1 MVCEN
6 DKLVFSRLATDER
19 IWCTSC
25 QEGFKAP
32 DCETIEV
39 ETDGQNPQHP
49 GVLNAFAAHILRGE
63 PLVAD
68 GREGIRGLTL
78 SNAMHLS
85 SWLGKPVDL
94 PFDEELF
101 RDMLLERSKHS
112 RRKEDA
118 DITFSTEGTY

>member
-1 MVCEN
+1 M
-6 DKLVFSRLATDER
+6 
-19 IWCTSC
+19 
-25 QEGFKAP
+25 
-32 DCETIEV
+32 
-39 ETDGQNPQHP
+39 
-49 GVLNAFAAHILRGE
+49 LNAFAAHILRGE

-118 DITFSTEGTY
+118 DITFSTEGSY